1 MNKYLHIDLGRIK
14 GLEKGSCYSP
24 TKLFD
29 NETLFVSNKR
39 NIIVVS
45 FLHVQTR
52 MKRISNAKRETR
64 QRDPRQ
70 SLDQV

>member
-1 MNKYLHIDLGRIK
+1 MCKKRVKIRTNTNAVNLGRIK
-14 GLEKGSCYSP
+14 GLQKGSCYSS

-45 FLHVQTR
+45 FYMSR
-52 MKRISNAKRETR
+52 PA
-64 QRDPRQ
+64 
-70 SLDQV
+70 